1 MTNYM
6 NRIIGIILML
16 PIITLLSAVLIVA
29 WEVLLVCVAVI
40 LIGVS
45 TVIAYW
51 FLTGEYDKRS
61 N

>member
-1 MTNYM
+1 M